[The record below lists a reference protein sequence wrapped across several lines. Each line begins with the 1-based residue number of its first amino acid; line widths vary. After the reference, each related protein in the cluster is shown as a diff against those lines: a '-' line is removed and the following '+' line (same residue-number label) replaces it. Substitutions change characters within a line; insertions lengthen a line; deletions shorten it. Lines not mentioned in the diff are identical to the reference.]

1 MKLCELPGYLLK
13 EGKCV
18 YMWCVCSVSI
28 LTLLRLFSFLLLV
41 LYTALIELPMPT
53 VASMKS

>member
-1 MKLCELPGYLLK
+1 MTLCELPGYLLK

-18 YMWCVCSVSI
+18 YVCVCSVSI

-41 LYTALIELPMPT
+41 LYTALFELPIPT